1 MNNVNL
7 MGRLTKDPDIRYT
20 QGQNQMA
27 VARFTLAV
35 DRRNKNPDGSRDA
48 DFISC
53 VAFRKT
59 AELAE
64 KYFKQGTKLAIRGHI
79 QTGSYQKQDGS
90 RVYTTDV
97 VVDEVDFAESK
108 NAQNGGTRGAS
119 NGTPQGQQGQSH
131 QATGK
136 NSVAYEADP
145 YADGFM
151 NIPEGVDDEMLPFN

>member
-1 MNNVNL
+1 MNNANL

-20 QGQNQMA
+20 PGQNMA

-35 DRRNKNPDGSRDA
+35 DRRRVKDDGTRDA

-53 VAFRKT
+53 VAFGKT
-59 AELAE
+59 AEVAE
-64 KYFKQGTKLAIRGHI
+64 KYFKKGTKLAISGHI

-97 VVDEVDFAESK
+97 VVDEAEFAESK
-108 NAQNGGTRGAS
+108 NAQGGTRGAS
-119 NGTPQGQQGQSH
+119 NGTPQGQQGQPH
-131 QATGK
+131 QAPG

>member
-20 QGQNQMA
+20 PGQNMA

-35 DRRNKNPDGSRDA
+35 DRRRVKDDGTRDA

-108 NAQNGGTRGAS
+108 NAQGGTRGAS
-119 NGTPQGQQGQSH
+119 NSAPQGQQGQSH
-131 QATGK
+131 QASSG

>member
-7 MGRLTKDPDIRYT
+7 MGRLTKDPDVRYT
-20 QGQNQMA
+20 PGQNMA

-35 DRRNKNPDGSRDA
+35 DRRRVKDDGTRDA

-53 VAFRKT
+53 VAFGKT
-59 AELAE
+59 AEVAE
-64 KYFKQGTKLAIRGHI
+64 KYFKKGTKLAIRGHI

-97 VVDEVDFAESK
+97 VVDEAEFAESK
-108 NAQNGGTRGAS
+108 NAQGGTRGAS

-131 QATGK
+131 QASSG

>member
-20 QGQNQMA
+20 QGMA

-108 NAQNGGTRGAS
+108 NAQGGTRGAS
-119 NGTPQGQQGQSH
+119 NSAPQGQQGQSH
-131 QATGK
+131 QASSG

>member
-1 MNNVNL
+1 MNTVNL
-7 MGRLTKDPDIRYT
+7 MGRLTKDPDVRYA
-20 QGQNQMA
+20 GQNQMA

-35 DRRNKNPDGSRDA
+35 DRRRANDDGTRDA

-59 AELAE
+59 AEFAE
-64 KYFKQGTKLAIRGHI
+64 KYLRKGTKLAIRGHI
-79 QTGSYQKQDGS
+79 QTGSYQKPDGS

-97 VVDEVDFAESK
+97 VVDEVEFAESK
-108 NAQNGGTRGAS
+108 NANGGTRGAS
-119 NGTPQGQQGQSH
+119 NGAPQGQQGQPQTSG
-131 QATGK
+131 GK

>member
-20 QGQNQMA
+20 PGQNMA

-35 DRRNKNPDGSRDA
+35 DRRRVKDDGTRDA

-53 VAFRKT
+53 VAFGKT
-59 AELAE
+59 AEVAE
-64 KYFKQGTKLAIRGHI
+64 KYFKKGTKLAIRGHI

-97 VVDEVDFAESK
+97 VVDEAEFAESK

-119 NGTPQGQQGQSH
+119 NGTPQGQQGQPH
-131 QATGK
+131 QASG

>member
-20 QGQNQMA
+20 QGQNSMA

-108 NAQNGGTRGAS
+108 NAQGGTRGAS
-119 NGTPQGQQGQSH
+119 NSAQGQQGQSH
-131 QATGK
+131 QASSG